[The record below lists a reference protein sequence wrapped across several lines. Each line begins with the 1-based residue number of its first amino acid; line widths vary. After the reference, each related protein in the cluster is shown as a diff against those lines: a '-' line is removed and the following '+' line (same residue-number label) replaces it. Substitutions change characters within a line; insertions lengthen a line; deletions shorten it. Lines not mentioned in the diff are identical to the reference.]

1 MRRIPNPK
9 RIRLSLNL
17 SQEAFSR
24 QFQIHVR
31 TPRDWEQNVR
41 MPDSTAM
48 AYLHVIAQDPDAVR
62 RALGTGGDETAGGT
76 EESHQPRSA

>member
-48 AYLHVIAQDPDAVR
+48 AYLHVIA
-62 RALGTGGDETAGGT
+62 
-76 EESHQPRSA
+76 